1 MRVLTELFK
10 NTGGAV
16 LTCEHRNEI
25 PVPIQEKSALTTAE
39 CGNLGAWLVVLII
52 PHGSGDASL
61 GGNHSD

>member
-1 MRVLTELFK
+1 M
-10 NTGGAV
+10 